1 MVQTDLRDRILH
13 GSDVPVPVTASLL
26 WALGIVSWREWRET
40 ARVANPL
47 ERDVQI
53 KRAMGFP
60 ATSQTTLAGLLRPV
74 GP

>member
-1 MVQTDLRDRILH
+1 
-13 GSDVPVPVTASLL
+13 VTASLL
-26 WALGIVSWREWRET
+26 WSLGIVSWREWRET